1 MGKRLPFPSPRFAFY
16 VLRFR
21 FGVCARR
28 PQRLLYYGYLLHQLP
43 KKYEEISMLDQFNLG
58 GFTYISEYAVEL
70 TKNQLDTRTSNVSLG
85 NLKTI

>member
-1 MGKRLPFPSPRFAFY
+1 MPNTIKKHQLKVITLNNTKYF
-16 VLRFR
+16 
-21 FGVCARR
+21 
-28 PQRLLYYGYLLHQLP
+28 GYLLHQLP
-43 KKYEEISMLDQFNLG
+43 KNYAEISMLDQFNLG

>member
-1 MGKRLPFPSPRFAFY
+1 MPNTIKKHQLKIITLNNTKYF
-16 VLRFR
+16 
-21 FGVCARR
+21 
-28 PQRLLYYGYLLHQLP
+28 GYLLHQLP
-43 KKYEEISMLDQFNLG
+43 KNYEEISMLDQFNLN